1 MPVEGPQF
9 PLFPKSKVEGE
20 KIMIVRSYGAIL
32 ATAILGAVA
41 LSACAEMDYGGE
53 KKMAAASEIGPLA
66 TRDTAAGTV
75 LVDASGMTLYT
86 FDKDTE
92 NKSNC
97 NGKCAEAWPPLM
109 APADAKAMGKLTVA
123 TRDDGSKQWAHE
135 GKPLYLWMKDQKP
148 GDTTGDNVKNVWHV
162 VKQ

>member
-1 MPVEGPQF
+1 MV
-9 PLFPKSKVEGE
+9 
-20 KIMIVRSYGAIL
+20 VRTYDAIL
-32 ATAILGAVA
+32 AVAIVGAVT
-41 LSACAEMDYGGE
+41 LSACARMDYGGD
-53 KKMAAASEIGPLA
+53 KDMAAASEIGPLA
-66 TRDTAAGTV
+66 MQETAIGTV
-75 LVDASGMTLYT
+75 LVDANDMTLYT

-97 NGKCAEAWPPLM
+97 NGKCAKAWPPLF

-123 TRDDGSKQWAHE
+123 ARDDGSKQWAYQ
-135 GKPLYLWMKDQKP
+135 GKPLYLWFKDQKP